1 MYNKLIKIALLAV
14 AIGALSN
21 PIAAS
26 ANDTDGNRQ
35 ETIGFAIEEM
45 VCAPASEVWDA
56 VFTPQGM
63 KQLGMAQSSIDYRV
77 GGMLMRRVGEG
88 GKLGDD
94 QTIVTRII
102 SIDYGRMISLVPVT
116 TPKIYGKF
124 FPEAVS
130 TYYYT
135 PIGEN
140 QTLVRVATGN
150 FPSIDEA
157 RALLGLSKDGTR
169 KALDTLR
176 LKYLDRCTKD
186 TK

>member
-88 GKLGDD
+88 GETWRRPDD
-94 QTIVTRII
+94 CHTHYQHRLWPDDF
-102 SIDYGRMISLVPVT
+102 SGPGHD
-116 TPKIYGKF
+116 
-124 FPEAVS
+124 A
-130 TYYYT
+130 
-135 PIGEN
+135 EN
-140 QTLVRVATGN
+140 LWQI
-150 FPSIDEA
+150 FS
-157 RALLGLSKDGTR
+157 
-169 KALDTLR
+169 
-176 LKYLDRCTKD
+176 
-186 TK
+186 